1 MRAVSCGPQPRN
13 DPHVRLIAPWSASLQ
28 ISDSAA
34 MTLSLVDLPDDVETL
49 KAMVL
54 AIRAENMDGVLTR
67 TLLVALTVCRVDD
80 PTPIG

>member
-34 MTLSLVDLPDDVETL
+34 MTLSLDDLPADVETL
-49 KAMVL
+49 KAVE
-54 AIRAENMDGVLTR
+54 IW
-67 TLLVALTVCRVDD
+67 
-80 PTPIG
+80 I